1 MRAWTCCTSAAIR
14 RVLAALTVVVGLVP
28 ATEAEP
34 SLSADLSAHQ
44 LTLGSDAASRSVT
57 LFGTVDSP
65 DDIVV
70 VVRGPDAEAVVRRG
84 PFGDFWLTAHRIAF
98 AGVPDYYAVYAS
110 APLDTIVPAPVQA
123 QHQIGIG
130 NLRFQLQTPQSDPTL
145 VAASRVALITQ
156 RQTAGLYARTV
167 GKVTFVNDH
176 LFRATLAFP
185 ADAPPGTY
193 FIEALLFHDKALVG
207 GQTMSL
213 AAAADGGGAA
223 IAGTAWPSPL
233 VYAGIGA
240 LAAAIVA
247 TGVFL
252 LFGARRRSKAKP
264 RAETQRRPA
273 KRARR

>member
-1 MRAWTCCTSAAIR
+1 MRAWACCTSAAIR
-14 RVLAALTVVVGLVP
+14 RGLAALTVIVGLVP
-28 ATEAEP
+28 ASQAES

-65 DDIVV
+65 GDIVV

-84 PFGDFWLTAHRIAF
+84 PFGDFWLTAHRITF
-98 AGVPDYYAVYAS
+98 AGVPDFYAVYAS
-110 APLDTIVPAPVQA
+110 APLDTIVPPPVQA

-145 VAASRVALITQ
+145 TEASRVALITQ
-156 RQTAGLYARTV
+156 RQTAGVYASTV

-176 LFRATLAFP
+176 LFRATLTFP

-193 FIEALLFHDKALVG
+193 FIEALVFHDKALVG

-213 AAAADGGGAA
+213 VVAAAGGGTA
-223 IAGTAWPSPL
+223 IAGTAGPSPL

-240 LAAAIVA
+240 LAATIVA
-247 TGVFL
+247 AGAF
-252 LFGARRRSKAKP
+252 FYGARRRPKAKL
-264 RAETQRRPA
+264 RAEPPRRPA
-273 KRARR
+273 TRNRR